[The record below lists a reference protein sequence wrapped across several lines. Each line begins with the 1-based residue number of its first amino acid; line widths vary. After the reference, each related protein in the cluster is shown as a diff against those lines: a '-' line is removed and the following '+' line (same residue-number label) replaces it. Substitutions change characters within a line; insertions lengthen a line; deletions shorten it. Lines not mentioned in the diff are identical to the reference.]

1 MQIKVGDLVYRKRN
15 QYLNSR
21 HSNEIWLVTGIGIT
35 GMGSG
40 VWIQIQNIHNGNR
53 LGCKEIMLM
62 KIETEASC

>member
-1 MQIKVGDLVYRKRN
+1 MQINIGDLVYRKQN

-21 HSNEIWLVTGIGIT
+21 HNNEIWLVTGTGIRRA
-35 GMGSG
+35 GSG
-40 VWIQIQNIHNGNR
+40 VWIRIQNIHNGNR